1 MEQIAT
7 NTAVHDAVT
16 YDITVNNQP
25 PDAGLQLLSLVITRE
40 INRVPVARLV
50 FRDGSAADQ
59 TFDVS
64 NQDLFVPGA
73 PVNIRIGRDNIN
85 AQAFKGIVIKHGVKV
100 RENGNTELHVE
111 CRDEAVRMTVG
122 RHSKYFE
129 NLTDSQLFDE
139 LIQGYKNLT
148 SDPKPTSPT
157 YREIVQHHITDWD
170 FMLLRAEA
178 CGMLVTVNDGK
189 VTIAPPDTSANNK
202 PVFNV
207 TYGISVLE
215 LEAEMDARN
224 QWQKV
229 TADSWDY
236 SSQDLY
242 TADTTSVNFSENG
255 NISGSDLAGTINLD
269 AYVMHHSGH
278 LIEQELQDW
287 VDGIMLRS
295 RMAKIRGRAKFQG
308 TTDVAPGNMIKLGGL
323 GDRFNGNVYVTAV
336 RQDVG
341 NGQWDTHVQFGLDPR
356 RYAEVHNEDIH
367 DPSSAG
373 LMGMIGGLQI
383 GVVVQLQNDPD
394 GEDRILVKVPTI
406 DNKARGIW
414 TRVASLDAGQ
424 NRGAFF
430 RPEINDE
437 VIIGFINEDPRH
449 AVMLGMLN
457 SSAKPAPIT
466 AQDVNDKKGFTTRSN
481 MHISFDDGTKT
492 ITIDTPAGNS
502 ITLDESGQ
510 QIKLTDQ
517 NQNTITMD
525 TTGITL
531 QSPMEIQINAGTD
544 LTLSAGASLSIG
556 GVSISASADGTLSM
570 SGSGSASLSSSGV
583 TQITGSLVTI
593 N

>member
-16 YDITVNNQP
+16 YDITVNGQT
-25 PDAGLQLLSLVITRE
+25 PDAGLQLLSLLVTKE
-40 INRVPVARLV
+40 INRIPVARMV

-59 TFDVS
+59 TFSVS
-64 NQDLFVPGA
+64 SEDLFVPGA
-73 PVNIRIGRDNIN
+73 PVVIRIGRDSNN
-85 AQAFKGIVIKHGVKV
+85 MQVFKGIVIKHGIRI

-122 RHSKYFE
+122 RHSRYFE
-129 NLTDSQLFDE
+129 NMSDNMLFDA
-139 LIQGYKNLT
+139 LIQNHPNLV
-148 SDPKPTSPT
+148 SNPQSTSPV

-170 FMLLRAEA
+170 FLLLRAEA
-178 CGMLVTVNDGK
+178 CGMLVTADDGT
-189 VTIAPPDTSANNK
+189 VSVFAPDTGSGNR
-202 PVFNV
+202 PVFTV

-224 QWQKV
+224 QWKKV

-236 SSQDLY
+236 SSQGLF
-242 TADTTSVNFSENG
+242 TADTDSTNFTENG
-255 NISGSDLAGTINLD
+255 DISGADLAGAMRLD
-269 AYVMHHSGH
+269 AYQMHHSGH

-287 VDGIMLRS
+287 VNGIMLRS
-295 RMAKIRGRAKFQG
+295 RMAKIRGRVKFQG
-308 TTDVAPGNMIKLGGL
+308 STGVVPGNMIDLEGLGG
-323 GDRFNGNVYVTAV
+323 RFNGKVFVTAV
-336 RQDVG
+336 RHEVG

-367 DPSSAG
+367 DPGSAG
-373 LMGMIGGLQI
+373 LIGMIGGLQI
-383 GVVVQLQNDPD
+383 GKVVQLQNDPD

-406 DNKARGIW
+406 DNAARGIW
-414 TRVASLDAGQ
+414 TRVASLDAGKD
-424 NRGAFF
+424 RGAFF
-430 RPEINDE
+430 RPEIDDE
-437 VIIGFINEDPRH
+437 VIVGFINDDPRH

-457 SSAKPAPIT
+457 SSAKPAPIA
-466 AQDVNDKKGFTTRSN
+466 AQDINDKKGFTTRSK
-481 MHISFDDGTKT
+481 MHISIDDGTKT

-510 QIKLTDQ
+510 KIELSDQ
-517 NQNTITMD
+517 NGNTITMD
-525 TTGITL
+525 PTGISL

-556 GVSISASADGTLSM
+556 GVSISANADGVLSLNGD
-570 SGSGSASLSSSGV
+570 GSTTLSSSGV
-583 TQITGSLVTI
+583 TTITGSLVTI